1 MPVPVSVSVWCVLLN
16 KFGANG
22 TFFCDERG
30 GDEPSKFCGERGGD
44 EPSKFSDERSESNRS
59 SEGVAT
65 PGSTDCSEIFCGV
78 RGARIDVRKFE
89 RGSNDSAETSPT

>member
-22 TFFCDERG
+22 TFFCD
-30 GDEPSKFCGERGGD
+30 ERGGD